1 MKLHLMF
8 TKKKKITFDV
18 ALHIGLVFF
27 LEC

>member
-1 MKLHLMF
+1 MF